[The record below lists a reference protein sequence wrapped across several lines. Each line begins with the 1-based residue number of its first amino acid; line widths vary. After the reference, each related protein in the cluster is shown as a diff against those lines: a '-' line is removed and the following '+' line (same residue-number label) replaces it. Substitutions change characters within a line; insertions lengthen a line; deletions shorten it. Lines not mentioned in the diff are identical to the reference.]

1 MTVTLKIGVWPQE
14 ELVLG
19 DASCASV
26 SLAINGLL
34 ASKGAGMYSVYGCSS
49 DLVELGTS
57 FRLSLGGGAPFEWT
71 EVISLVSSSPPQPEH
86 AASGAFDVATGSE
99 FFGFG
104 FGVVVFFYLLG
115 LKGSVILRHF
125 WRH

>member
-49 DLVELGTS
+49 DPVELGTS
-57 FRLSLGGGAPFEWT
+57 FRLSLGGGELFEWT
-71 EVISLVSSSPPQPEH
+71 EVVSFVSSSPPQSESP
-86 AASGAFDVATGSE
+86 ASSGISSVSDVNVFGALVILGVFFAF
-99 FFGFG
+99 FFGFKSG
-104 FGVVVFFYLLG
+104 KEFV
-115 LKGSVILRHF
+115 K
-125 WRH
+125 